1 MSDFL
6 LQDGQT
12 VVFAGDSITDCG
24 RRAAEKPY
32 GEGYV
37 RRTIELITARYPER
51 NIRYF
56 NEGIGGNT
64 VQDLKDRWHDD
75 VLIHKPDWVTIKIGI
90 NDSHRVLR
98 DPVNAA
104 PIERFESDYR
114 DILQRTRA
122 AGARV
127 MLIDPFYISTDTAPN
142 SFRTQ
147 VLELLPRYLD
157 IVHDLVREYE
167 TLHVPTHDLFQEQL
181 KYRVPDDFCP
191 EPVHPYLSGHLV
203 IALCLLEAL
212 KW

>member
-24 RRAAEKPY
+24 RRAAERPY

-51 NIRYF
+51 RIRYF

-64 VQDLKDRWHDD
+64 VQDLKHRWHDD
-75 VLIHKPDWVTIKIGI
+75 VLIHKPDWVTVKIGI

-98 DPVNAA
+98 DPTNAA
-104 PIERFESDYR
+104 PIEQFESDYR
-114 DILQRTRA
+114 DILQRTRDG
-122 AGARV
+122 GARV
-127 MLIDPFYISTDTAPN
+127 VLIDPFYISTDTTPG
-142 SFRTQ
+142 SFRAE
-147 VLELLPRYLD
+147 VLALLPRYLD
-157 IVHDLVREYE
+157 IVHRLVQEFE
-167 TLHVPTHDLFQEQL
+167 TLHVPTHDLFMAQL

-191 EPVHPYLSGHLV
+191 EPVHPYTSGHLV
-203 IALCLLEAL
+203 IAHGLLQTL